1 MTDSSRQSTRQS
13 WNPEG
18 YAQHARFVPELGDEV
33 LALLAPKAG
42 ERILDLGCGDGVLTE
57 RIVKRG
63 ADVVGI
69 DTSQEMVDAAQARG
83 INARMMDAYQMPFD
97 REFDAVFS
105 NATLHWLLDPQAV
118 LASIKRAL
126 KPGGRFVTEFG
137 GHGNVAAICTAL
149 IGALQFR
156 GISARGR
163 HPWYFPTADDYRHL
177 LETAGFKVDSI
188 ELIPRP
194 TPLPTGM
201 SGWIDTFAT
210 PFLHGLE
217 EDLRNSVIDNTQM
230 LLSHSLRDS
239 QGNWTADYVRLR
251 VCAHV

>member
-1 MTDSSRQSTRQS
+1 MTDTSRQSIRQS

-18 YAQHARFVPELGDEV
+18 YAQHAHFVPDMGNEV
-33 LALLAPKAG
+33 LALLAPKQG

-57 RIVKRG
+57 RIAKSG
-63 ADVVGI
+63 AEVVGI
-69 DTSQEMVDAAQARG
+69 DASQEMVSAAQERG
-83 INARMMDAYQMPFD
+83 LNARVMDAYQMPFD
-97 REFDAVFS
+97 QEFDAVFS
-105 NATLHWLLDPQAV
+105 NAALHWMLDPQAV

-126 KPGGRFVTEFG
+126 KPGGRFVAEFG

-163 HPWYFPTADDYRHL
+163 YPWYFPTAEDYRHL
-177 LETAGFKVDSI
+177 LETAGFKVESI

-194 TPLPTGM
+194 TRLPTGM
-201 SGWIDTFAT
+201 TGWLNTFAS
-210 PFLHGLE
+210 PFFHGLE
-217 EDLRNSVIDNTQM
+217 DDLRESVIDNTQ
-230 LLSHSLRDS
+230 LLLAHSLRDA

-251 VCAHV
+251 VSARV